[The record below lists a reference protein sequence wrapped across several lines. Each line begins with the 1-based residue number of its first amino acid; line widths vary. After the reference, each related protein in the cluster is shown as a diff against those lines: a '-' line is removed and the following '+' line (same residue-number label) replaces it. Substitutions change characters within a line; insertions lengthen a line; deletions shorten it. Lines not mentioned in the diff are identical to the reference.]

1 MSLRQSLTSRG
12 ARAAAVGCFS
22 AALAALGSLATLAVR
37 DAWAVPLL
45 LVVALSCATLF
56 AAAIAGFRDR
66 QRGADEEQRA
76 LSHAREPSSPPKASA
91 PLRIRAPSP
100 PPTSLRTRRTS
111 ALPLARRL
119 LLARSQQMDAE
130 EGAVE
135 GFISLSPRATDAR
148 ANIATPA
155 SRSPRTPQVAYSSQS
170 APTPQLDP
178 PASAV
183 AGLHVLIV
191 DDQQTH
197 RRIAGRML
205 ERLGCTHEDVD
216 DGDAVVKALAS
227 SDIRVDA
234 VLLDIV
240 MARTNGLDVVR
251 SLRAQG
257 LELAVVAC
265 TAHFDEATQASE
277 FESAGFDGVVKKPIS
292 QRALEL
298 ALAKAM
304 GAHARAASHPEDDP
318 NALASRASTIASVSS
333 SD

>member
-22 AALAALGSLATLAVR
+22 AALAALGSLASLAVR

-45 LVVALSCATLF
+45 LVVALSCAMLF
-56 AAAIAGFRDR
+56 AAAIAGFRDKL
-66 QRGADEEQRA
+66 RGTGEENAQPQPA
-76 LSHAREPSSPPKASA
+76 LPYTRKSSPLANESA

-100 PPTSLRTRRTS
+100 PPTPPTMLRKRRTS

-119 LLARSQQMDAE
+119 LLARSQQMDDD

-135 GFISLSPRATDAR
+135 GFINLSPRATDAR
-148 ANIATPA
+148 ANIATPSV
-155 SRSPRTPQVAYSSQS
+155 SRSPRTPLVGHSSQS
-170 APTPQLDP
+170 APTPLLDP

-227 SDIRVDA
+227 SDIRVD
-234 VLLDIV
+234 VILLDVV

-265 TAHFDEATQASE
+265 TAHYEEATQAAE
-277 FESAGFDGVVKKPIS
+277 FAGAGFDGVVKKPIS

-304 GAHARAASHPEDDP
+304 GAHARAAS
-318 NALASRASTIASVSS
+318 RAERGE
-333 SD
+333 